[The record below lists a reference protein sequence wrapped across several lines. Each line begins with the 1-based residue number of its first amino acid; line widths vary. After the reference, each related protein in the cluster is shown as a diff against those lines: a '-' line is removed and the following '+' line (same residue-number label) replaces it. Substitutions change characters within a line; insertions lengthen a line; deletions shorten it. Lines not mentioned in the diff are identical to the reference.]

1 MPEVDVKIKTTDQ
14 GSAKMR
20 NFGSEVDNLNKRVE
34 GSRAAWGK
42 YTMALGAVAGVI
54 GGVAVAGKAMM
65 QALGEGAQLQL
76 AQSRFENL
84 AASIGTTADAL
95 TKEMGAAT
103 QGMMSQAQMVSSA
116 TDIISLGLADTGE
129 ETIRLS
135 NLVGQL
141 GWDMQVLTLT
151 LANDSMMRLDALG
164 LSVEGVTAKMKAL
177 QATGLTKGE
186 AFDLAVIEAGEEKLE
201 LLGSAADTSAGKI
214 QQLSVMW
221 QDAVTAFKLE
231 FAEGVA
237 TQLDEVTAAIQR
249 NGPGFKEG
257 MAELGD
263 TGGAILGDAM
273 AGAAAIGLK
282 QINAEMREQLRD
294 AGVSFTDILQ
304 AQGDQPLIPA
314 GFTLGDIFSRGGEM
328 DLTYEQGVNEALRSR
343 YGLLLDLID
352 AGHSTIDW
360 QEMAAANS
368 HRTATAAEREAAA
381 WEYGISVMNEYK
393 DANGAV
399 NVQLRG
405 YWERGRQ
412 AANVNREIAETTGYT
427 VYELAQMGVTAE
439 EVMAQQAAAAEETAR
454 AYEEMARRSGQ
465 AFQDALGQV
474 AGFKMPDA
482 GPLVT
487 PARDFAVTT
496 RVSGPSENEGK
507 LLEQYTDLAE
517 RAAEELDNLRN
528 GIGTYGMTQEEVNKK
543 IDAAAGEMAHYQALM
558 GTIPPVVESSSRA
571 HRDMSVNVDAA
582 TRILYDQAAAAGA
595 DAPTL
600 AALGVATGVLSE
612 DQAKAAITAAAV
624 TEKAR
629 LYGKAVADGNL
640 SVDAAVIGLQNY
652 VGYLN
657 GETVPATGA
666 ATEAV
671 IGLKDEAQAYADGS
685 PYTARVEVDN
695 SAAMRSIDQA
705 RAALESYGYSS
716 YTAYID
722 AVTPGTPGQA
732 SGGQM
737 VGNAPYVVG
746 EAGPELFVPW
756 TNGAIVPNH
765 ALGGGTT
772 TSTVNVTMQ
781 FYGATDAEDVRRA
794 GEDVGAE
801 LARLFQQQGVRY

>member
-1 MPEVDVKIKTTDQ
+1 MPEVDVRIKTTDQ

-65 QALGEGAQLQL
+65 AALGEGAQLQL

-116 TDIISLGLADTGE
+116 TDIISLGLADTSE

-177 QATGLTKGE
+177 QATGLSKGE

-231 FAEGVA
+231 FAEGVTA
-237 TQLDEVTAAIQR
+237 QLAAVSEAVQQAA
-249 NGPGFKEG
+249 PGFQQGMTELG
-257 MAELGD
+257 NIGGRIMGDVMAEG
-263 TGGAILGDAM
+263 
-273 AGAAAIGLK
+273 AAIGMKSLN
-282 QINAEMREQLRD
+282 QQMIDQLRT
-294 AGVSFTDILQ
+294 AGVSIVDIQRTTAQ
-304 AQGDQPLIPA
+304 ATADMPL
-314 GFTLGDIFSRGGEM
+314 FGGGAA
-328 DLTYEQGVNEALRSR
+328 DLEYYSLVNEALREQYAVILNLGSV
-343 YGLLLDLID
+343 
-352 AGHSTIDW
+352 SEDW
-360 QEMAAANS
+360 VNIQAAMPGQS
-368 HRTATAAEREAAA
+368 DRVVTAAEREAAA

-439 EVMAQQAAAAEETAR
+439 DVAAQNAAAAEESAR

-465 AFQDALGQV
+465 AFQAALGQV

-543 IDAAAGEMAHYQALM
+543 IDAAAGELAHYQALM

-571 HRDMSVNVDAA
+571 HRDMLVNVDAA
-582 TRILYDQAAAAGA
+582 TQILYDQAAAAGA

-600 AALGVATGVLSE
+600 AALGVATGVLTE
-612 DQAKAAITAAAV
+612 EQAKAAITAAAV

-629 LYGKAVADGNL
+629 FYGEAVANGTL

-705 RAALESYGYSS
+705 RSALESYGYSS

-722 AVTPGTPGQA
+722 AVTPTVPGQA

-756 TNGAIVPNH
+756 TNGAVVPNH
-765 ALGGGTT
+765 ALGGAT
-772 TSTVNVTMQ
+772 TSTVNITMQ
-781 FYGATDAEDVRRA
+781 FYGATDAENVRRA